1 MELKREENE
10 MTDLEAAA
18 LVEAIKIIVE
28 KSKSK
33 EEIEKALERIQA
45 QLKK

>member
-1 MELKREENE
+1 MELNREENE